1 MFRNYTEDGPAL
13 LTDPENHRIRGHFL
27 LENTTMTVA
36 NTLRRCILTETRSAG
51 FRADLTNAKDP
62 GVVIRKNTGIIFNEM
77 LAHRI
82 TLIPIGIVNLDDFD
96 PTRYEFVLKIR
107 NETKGPVNADS
118 MLHVKAGNFV
128 IRERQ
133 EDGTYTE
140 LGPEVTAALFPAD
153 PITKDTALITSLR
166 PQWNTEQ
173 PPEELD
179 LTATA
184 VIGKGAEFMGFSPVS
199 QCSYGNTL
207 DTDPVRQDQFFN
219 EWLTAFKK
227 IVDPTAV
234 EKTVLDK
241 YRAEWETMAK
251 QRCFLIDP
259 ATGEPNSF
267 TFTIESVGIRPV
279 PDIITEGI
287 RAVVDMVK
295 PYTDT
300 DKPAAELGLTI
311 QPVDSRMNGV
321 DVLFEGQEHTL
332 GNLLQAMITEI
343 YMDPRTNV
351 TESPITY
358 VGYKVKHPLHKV
370 MTLRMGI
377 REGAGDSTAIARQV
391 IAAGA
396 QRAQKVFEDLM
407 GAWSAVVGGVAGAGG
422 EAEDILD
429 G

>member
-1 MFRNYTEDGPAL
+1 MFRNYTENGPAL
-13 LTDPENHRIRGHFL
+13 LTDPDNHRIRGQFL

-62 GVVIRKNTGIIFNEM
+62 GILFRKNTGIIFNEM

-96 PTRYEFVLKIR
+96 PTRYEFVIKVR
-107 NETKGPVNADS
+107 NETKGPVNAES
-118 MLHVKAGNFV
+118 MRHVKAGDFV
-128 IRERQ
+128 VRERQ
-133 EDGTYTE
+133 EDGSYAD
-140 LGPEVTAALFPAD
+140 LGPEVTAALFPMD

-166 PQWNTEQ
+166 PQWNPEQ

-179 LTATA
+179 LTAYP
-184 VIGKGAEFMGFSPVS
+184 VVGKGKDFMGFSPVS

-207 DTDPVRQDQFFN
+207 DTDPVRQEQFFT
-219 EWLTAFKK
+219 EWLGSFKK
-227 IVDPTAV
+227 ITDPTTV
-234 EKTVLDK
+234 EKTLLEK

-267 TFTIESVGIRPV
+267 SFTVESIGIRPV

-287 RAVVDMVK
+287 RSVIDMVK
-295 PYTDT
+295 VYTDG
-300 DKPAAELGLTI
+300 DKPANEQGITI
-311 QPVDSRMNGV
+311 QPVDGRMNGV
-321 DVLFEGQEHTL
+321 DVLFDGQEHTL
-332 GNLLQAMITEI
+332 GNLLQTMITEI
-343 YMDPRTNV
+343 YLDPRSNV
-351 TESPITY
+351 TDAPITY
-358 VGYKVKHPLHKV
+358 VGYKIRHPLHKV
-370 MTLRMGI
+370 MTLRIGI

-407 GAWSAVVGGVAGAGG
+407 GAWTAVVGGVAGAGG
-422 EAEDILD
+422 EAEEILD